1 MPYQTV
7 ALIGKPQH
15 AATHD
20 SLNILAEYLLA
31 KGCKL
36 LVEESIAEEL
46 ETKTL
51 AVTLSL
57 LAKRLTLPLW
67 LAVTAACLVQHV
79 CSLALTFTLS
89 V

>member
-20 SLNILAEYLLA
+20 SLNILADYLLA

-36 LVEESIAEEL
+36 LVEETIAEEL
-46 ETKTL
+46 
-51 AVTLSL
+51 SL
-57 LAKRLTLPLW
+57 I
-67 LAVTAACLVQHV
+67 HI
-79 CSLALTFTLS
+79 
-89 V
+89 

>member
-46 ETKTL
+46 ETENFKSCT
-51 AVTLSL
+51 
-57 LAKRLTLPLW
+57 RN
-67 LAVTAACLVQHV
+67 
-79 CSLALTFTLS
+79 
-89 V
+89 